1 MSKERDSLNYPGQAL
16 DFAKFGESIR
26 ASYRDLAVKY
36 REDDEVEITT
46 EDHRRLKTILGTISS
61 SFGRPISVLDAGC
74 GTGRYFYC
82 LKNVERL
89 VGVDVSEEMLN
100 IAKNPVKAAEIS
112 VTAIHLKCRNIHLA
126 AFLPASFDFIYSLGM
141 FGNGCPVTAALCD
154 TFYDW
159 LAPGGRLFFDAVDVA
174 TLPFLRRVRRRI
186 RNSLAPRFAA
196 LLNRVLAAREGRVPF
211 FCLEAGELQGIMR
224 TTRFRSFSV
233 SPHVCKSPLWR
244 GTHLECAASK
254 PFTLK
259 KTP

>member
-1 MSKERDSLNYPGQAL
+1 MNKELDSLNYPGQAL

-26 ASYRDLAVKY
+26 ASYRDVAAKY

-61 SFGRPISVLDAGC
+61 SFGRLISVLDAGC

-89 VGVDVSEEMLN
+89 VGVDISDDMLKN
-100 IAKNPVKAAEIS
+100 AKKPVKAAEIS
-112 VTAIHLKCRNIHLA
+112 TGAIHLKCRDIHLA
-126 AFLPASFDFIYSLGM
+126 TFPPESFDFIYSLGM
-141 FGNGCPVTAALCD
+141 FGNGCPVTPTLCD
-154 TFYDW
+154 RFYDW

-186 RNSLAPRFAA
+186 RNSLAPQFPA
-196 LLNRVLAAREGRVPF
+196 LLNRVLAARQGRIPF
-211 FCLEAGELQGIMR
+211 FCLDTGELQCIMGA
-224 TTRFRSFSV
+224 TRFRSFSV
-233 SPHVCKSPLWR
+233 SSHICRSPLWR
-244 GTHLECAASK
+244 GTHLECASSK

-259 KTP
+259 KAP